1 MLKVNES
8 EMTPCQIEGAK
19 GTIQVYDVIQ
29 GEVTVSVG
37 VVKTNSDVPKRPHVH
52 SEKQVIYVIS
62 GTDKITDGMETFDLE
77 PGDFT
82 LLDSNEEHHVITE
95 NDDLK
100 VFEVKYP

>member
-1 MLKVNES
+1 MLKVTET

-19 GTIQVYDVIQ
+19 GSIQVYDVIQ
-29 GEVTVSVG
+29 GEITVGVR

-62 GTDKITDGMETFDLE
+62 GTGKITDGMETFDLE
-77 PGDFT
+77 PGDFI
-82 LLDSNEEHHVITE
+82 LLDTNEEHYVITE

-100 VFEVKYP
+100 VFEVKHP